1 MRSGCKVKRLNAI
14 AVVLVTLAMLT
25 GGAFARGKDDR
36 KDNGKKPAQQQQRPV
51 TGEWLKEHRNQPVQ
65 EQKKELEKDPRFQKL
80 TPDQQQHIL
89 QRLDHFNSLPP
100 ARKDHV
106 ITNMERF
113 AQMPA
118 EQQSR
123 AKTLFSQFRMLPLD
137 RKRAMRQA
145 FSRLRGMKPQER
157 QQAIESQ
164 EFKSQYSDSERDLL
178 RGMTELNVGPAHDED
193 INPSSPP
200 PE

>member
-1 MRSGCKVKRLNAI
+1 VNRLNAI
-14 AVVLVTLAMLT
+14 IVVLVTLAMLT

-36 KDNGKKPAQQQQRPV
+36 KDNGKKPAQQQQHPV

-65 EQKKELEKDPRFQKL
+65 EQKKELEKDPHFQKL
-80 TPDQQQHIL
+80 TPDQKQHIM

-100 ARKDHV
+100 DRKEHV

-113 AQMPA
+113 AQMPT
-118 EQQSR
+118 EQQNR
-123 AKTLFSQFRMLPLD
+123 AKALFSQFRMLPVD
-137 RKRAMRQA
+137 RKLALRQGFA
-145 FSRLRGMKPQER
+145 RLRRLKPQER
-157 QQAIESQ
+157 QPAIESQ

-193 INPSSPP
+193 VNAGSPP